1 MSSLLLDRLLLTS
14 INVKHRLESLLNL
27 CRIYEHPSWKND
39 DQYEEFYRF
48 YGPDHSDIEE
58 LEVSI
63 VSISS
68 LIENL
73 QHEQDI
79 DEDYQPFPDYPLCK
93 NGWTLKEIEQLEKE
107 KCLNLNI
114 INQIGLHTLN
124 QCYEELNE
132 KQSSSTTKFNNEH
145 LTSHDLN
152 HLNTTSLSSIPN
164 SCISCDTNK
173 NLLDLPT
180 ELLLQIFSLISPFE
194 LIINVAPT
202 CRYFANLILNYGFSH
217 IDLSKII
224 SVFDVTH
231 LLSYLTHLRSITF
244 INWENEVSI
253 LTWAIWFDRIAKT
266 TSKLHTIRFQNIHI
280 CPILI
285 CFIVEYFPHCLQTII
300 FDYQQHK
307 GYEKFDLILS
317 LLADK
322 TIQLKHITASYQLG
336 ITNFGI
342 LQLVKNLNIIVEL
355 NLLYIEAI
363 NDETVK
369 VLCDKHNSYLEILK
383 IDGAQLTDKA
393 LEYIDY
399 CRKMKSIMI
408 EFCTNMTGSNFHIFQ
423 NFYNLKELC
432 LSKLTTVPLESFQL
446 LFNGKHIFEHLI
458 ILKLGECHLIDDDCV
473 RSIIKMCPRL
483 IDFTCTWAYCL
494 TDDSFNEI
502 VIRCHHL
509 RRLSLV
515 GCHQIYG
522 QILHDVPEKYFYDIE
537 YLNFEQCNQIEDDLL
552 VKLYK
557 RKKSISIIN
566 YYGTS
571 VDDDDDDDDE
581 RNF

>member
-1 MSSLLLDRLLLTS
+1 MSSILIDRLLLAS

-27 CRIYEHPSWKND
+27 CRIYEHPVCNND
-39 DQYEEFYRF
+39 DQYEELYRF
-48 YGPDHSDIEE
+48 YGPDHSDVEE
-58 LEVSI
+58 LENCI

-73 QHEQDI
+73 QHEQDTS
-79 DEDYQPFPDYPLCK
+79 EDCQPFPNYPLCK

-107 KCLNLNI
+107 QYLNLNI
-114 INQIGLHTLN
+114 INQISLCILN
-124 QCYEELNE
+124 QCYEELDE
-132 KQSSSTTKFNNEH
+132 QQCLRTKLNNEQ
-145 LTSHDLN
+145 LISDNLN
-152 HLNTTSLSSIPN
+152 PLNSTSLSSIPN
-164 SCISCDTNK
+164 SCLSCDTNK

-180 ELLLQIFSLISPFE
+180 EILLHIFSFISPFE
-194 LIINVAPT
+194 LITHLAPT
-202 CRYFANLILNYGFSH
+202 CQYFANLIFNQAISH
-217 IDLSKII
+217 IGLSKII

-231 LLSYLTHLRSITF
+231 LLLYLTHLQSITF
-244 INWENEVSI
+244 INWDNEVSI
-253 LTWAIWFDRIAKT
+253 LTWAIWFDSIAKT
-266 TSKLHTIRFQNIHI
+266 TSKLDTIRFRNVHI
-280 CPILI
+280 SPILI

-300 FDYQQHK
+300 FDYQHHK

-322 TIQLKHITASYQLG
+322 NIQLKRITASYQVG

-342 LQLVKNLNIIVEL
+342 LQLVNNLNTIVEL
-355 NLLYIEAI
+355 NLLYVEAI

-369 VLCDKHNSYLEILK
+369 ALCDKHNTYLEILK

-399 CRKMKSIMI
+399 CRKLKSIMI

-432 LSKLTTVPLESFQL
+432 LSKLTTVPLKSFQL
-446 LFNGKHIFEHLI
+446 LFNGKHIYENLI
-458 ILKLGECHLIDDDCV
+458 LLKLGECHLIDDDCV
-473 RSIIKMCPRL
+473 RSIIRMCPRL
-483 IDFTCTWAYCL
+483 IDFTCTWAYGL

-502 VIRCHHL
+502 VTRCHHL

-522 QILHDVPEKYFYDIE
+522 HILNDIPEKYFHDIE

-557 RKKSISIIN
+557 RKKSISIVN

-571 VDDDDDDDDE
+571 VDDDDDGGGGE
-581 RNF
+581 GNF